1 MQTATYKKKLE
12 AEEKRLTAS
21 LGDSDANVRAL
32 TDGPDVGDWS
42 DASVLDE
49 EKDRDFATAEAS
61 SATLEQVRAALQR
74 VQDGTFGKCL
84 VDGGPIE
91 EQRLNAMPWAAY
103 CLKHAELQEKA
114 NPRQMPTL

>member
-12 AEEKRLTAS
+12 EEETRLIAS
-21 LGDSDANVRAL
+21 LGDVGADARNLSDAS
-32 TDGPDVGDWS
+32 GVGDWS
-42 DASVLDE
+42 DASVEDE
-49 EKDRDFATAEAS
+49 EKDRDFATAQGD

-74 VQDGTFGKCL
+74 IEAGTFGKCL

-91 EQRLNAMPWAAY
+91 EQRLKAIPWAPY
-103 CLKHAELQEKA
+103 CLKHEKLQEQE